1 LNRQPNHLSCA
12 TEWFLLAV
20 KPPTQT
26 YLRPPP
32 GYRFRRPWY
41 RRPGFYIP
49 VAILAV
55 LTLFVS
61 VFVSRI
67 LVDLKAQADTF
78 DLNQLEQMESA
89 SVILDRNGKIFGQ
102 IYVENRETVPYEK
115 LPPDLINA
123 VIAVEDAKF
132 YEHHGYDLLGI
143 IRAAL
148 KNLIAGQVRQGAST
162 ITQQLARNS
171 FSLKERT
178 YRRKLL
184 EVFLARRIEDHF
196 SKQKIMELYL
206 NRIYFGGGLYGAE
219 AAARGYFS
227 KPAREMTLAEC
238 ATLAGLIKS
247 PNRLSP
253 WNDRDNAREVRDY
266 ALDRMR
272 DLGFISR
279 EQCATAR
286 AQKIVVGSRQNAQG
300 QTYAV
305 DYIRQQVIAA
315 VGWDRAT
322 NEGYR
327 IHTTIDVN
335 LQRVAE
341 ESLKT
346 HLEQVEHHPD
356 YNHQTYAE
364 YAASFR
370 KAKAN
375 GTMSEQP
382 APEYL
387 QGAVIGLDNASGDI
401 LVLVGGRDF
410 EHNQYNRALQA
421 RRPAGTAMLPFVY
434 AAAFEK
440 GMYPG
445 SVVEDSPLDNR
456 AVMIGGTTGILGEW
470 GPESADNLY
479 EGRITARQA
488 LVESKDGAT
497 VRIGMDAGVEA
508 MLKLCSSAGIHSPLR
523 PYPATFLG
531 SSEVTLAELA
541 LGYTI
546 FPNGGWRSTAPH
558 ILERIEEKDGTLVWD
573 GKRQSIRKI
582 VIKPETAYEVHSC
595 LVDALKSGTGKAAYT
610 EFGLK
615 KFPAAGKTGTA
626 YDFTDALFAGYDS
639 NFTCAVWTGFDKPQK
654 IYRGAFGRELALP
667 IWVDIMNAAAQSYPP
682 RQIKQPSN
690 LKQIEICSR
699 SGLLATDKCYD
710 AVKTANGDTVQR
722 RTTYME
728 IATRSQAP
736 TEPCN
741 IHGEPRARLAREFG
755 SSELP
760 RAELAVNLSDV
771 TPVVIRSPTVI
782 ADKDPYDSIKPTL
795 KPEPLPQPA
804 TERAENQNTASATSV
819 NEMKATT
826 NTTIVNPPSS
836 QTTQGAPEV
845 RKAIPVE
852 AIPKAIPVQPQDS
865 KPAEIRRAIPVKPL
879 DQEDEDSLLKS
890 ATRALTI
897 DQMREGGER
906 AAEGGN
912 KQSLPQSTRTGEPS
926 NLNE

>member
-279 EQCATAR
+279 EQCAAAR
-286 AQKIVVGSRQNAQG
+286 AQQIVVGSRQNAQG

-690 LKQIEICSR
+690 LKQVEICSR